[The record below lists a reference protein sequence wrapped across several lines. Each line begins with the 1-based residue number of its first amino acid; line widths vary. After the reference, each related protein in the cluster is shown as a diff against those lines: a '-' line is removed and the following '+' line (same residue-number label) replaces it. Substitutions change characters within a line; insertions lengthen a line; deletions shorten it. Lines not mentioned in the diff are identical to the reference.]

1 MASSEDPTTDVS
13 TRRPV
18 VSSRT
23 PRRPRKLNDTVA
35 RPDPRSTVSGAGVVT
50 PVTVEELSE
59 DDVVLQDQEPT
70 AELAVDEVPGDD
82 QPGDDRPVD
91 EVVQEPAADADED
104 VVQENEPTL
113 VDLSRD
119 DVLAAEPFA
128 DGTPATA
135 TMDAEDRIIT
145 AARPARPRKRRRWHR
160 WLFALLAVVVVMAV
174 LVSTVGVA
182 LAESYVRSM
191 TNERVSASLS
201 RTFDTQATAV
211 VQDPSVLRSIFRK
224 KEIEELTFEAPDA
237 SMKSGSKTLKF
248 LRITGSARNITD
260 PRDAEKTVIGALD
273 ADAEMDYAQ
282 LSKLAGIHITHDT
295 GDRVKFDKEVS
306 IFLAKLTIT
315 VTARPVLDPA
325 TGKITLEDPKAR
337 ASRVPVPA
345 GIIKKALK
353 AHEDKL
359 VLPPLNGL
367 IYESLVADEKG
378 ATIRVSGRDILLKD
392 LEQK

>member
-1 MASSEDPTTDVS
+1 MASSEDRTTDVS

-23 PRRPRKLNDTVA
+23 PRRPRKLADTAA
-35 RPDPRSTVSGAGVVT
+35 RPAPRSTASGASAVT
-50 PVTVEELSE
+50 PVTVQERSE

-70 AELAVDEVPGDD
+70 AALAVDD
-82 QPGDDRPVD
+82 
-91 EVVQEPAADADED
+91 VVQGAAADAEED
-104 VVQENEPTL
+104 VVEENEPTL

-119 DVLAAEPFA
+119 EVLAAEPFA
-128 DGTPATA
+128 DGTPATV

-160 WLFALLAVVVVMAV
+160 WLFALLAVVVVIAV

-182 LAESYVRSM
+182 IAESYVRSM
-191 TNERVSASLS
+191 TNDRVSTSLS
-201 RTFDTQATAV
+201 RTFDTQATAA

-224 KEIEELTFEAPDA
+224 NEIGELTFQAPDA
-237 SMKSGSKTLKF
+237 SLKSGSKTLKF
-248 LRITGSARNITD
+248 LRITGRARNITD

-273 ADAEMDYAQ
+273 ADAEMDYPE
-282 LSKLAGIHITHDT
+282 LSTLAGMTITHDT
-295 GDRVKFDKEVS
+295 GDRVKFDKEVTV
-306 IFLAKLTIT
+306 FLARLTIT

-325 TGKITLEDPKAR
+325 TRKITLEDPKAR

-359 VLPPLNGL
+359 VLPALDGL
-367 IYESLVADEKG
+367 VYESLVASEKG
-378 ATIRVSGRDILLKD
+378 ATIKVSGRDVLLKD